1 MIENKYVIT
10 YMHIDKI
17 TTKTLR
23 QQIYDQLR
31 KKIIA
36 AEILPGQVVTIQGLA
51 KQFEVSVMPVR
62 EALWQLESE
71 GVVVIESNK
80 SIHVNALR
88 RNEMEEILDLRLI
101 LEAIAA
107 ERACSR
113 ITEQGLRKM
122 ASLLNEMKKASG
134 KPDKFLLLNS
144 GFHFTLYSYAG
155 SPSLLRIIDSLW
167 ARVGPYMTMG
177 LEKVDHKEIAVR
189 THEAMCRAL
198 LEKDPEGLK
207 AWLLEDL
214 KQAARIITPLLED
227 PEDTGKGKAVRKGH
241 AQGTVAR
248 ARTFR

>member
-10 YMHIDKI
+10 YMHIEKI

-107 ERACSR
+107 RKGLQPHNGAGTAAENGKSPQRD
-113 ITEQGLRKM
+113 EEGLR
-122 ASLLNEMKKASG
+122 E
-134 KPDKFLLLNS
+134 
-144 GFHFTLYSYAG
+144 T
-155 SPSLLRIIDSLW
+155 R
-167 ARVGPYMTMG
+167 
-177 LEKVDHKEIAVR
+177 
-189 THEAMCRAL
+189 
-198 LEKDPEGLK
+198 
-207 AWLLEDL
+207 
-214 KQAARIITPLLED
+214 
-227 PEDTGKGKAVRKGH
+227 
-241 AQGTVAR
+241 
-248 ARTFR
+248 

>member
-1 MIENKYVIT
+1 MITNKYVIT
-10 YMHIDKI
+10 YMHIEKI
-17 TTKTLR
+17 KTKTLR

-51 KQFEVSVMPVR
+51 KQFGVSVMPVR

-71 GVVVIESNK
+71 RVVVIESNK

-122 ASLLNEMKKASG
+122 ASFLKEMKKASG

-155 SPSLLRIIDSLW
+155 SPALLRIIDSLW
-167 ARVGPYMTMG
+167 ARVGPYMTVG
-177 LEKVDHKEIAVR
+177 LEKMDHNDIALR
-189 THEAMCRAL
+189 THEAMYRAL

-207 AWLLEDL
+207 AWLLEDI
-214 KQAARIITPLLED
+214 KQAARIITPLLEG
-227 PEDTGKGKAVRKGH
+227 PKNTGKRNALKKRGAQKAIAK
-241 AQGTVAR
+241 AR
-248 ARTFR
+248 AFR